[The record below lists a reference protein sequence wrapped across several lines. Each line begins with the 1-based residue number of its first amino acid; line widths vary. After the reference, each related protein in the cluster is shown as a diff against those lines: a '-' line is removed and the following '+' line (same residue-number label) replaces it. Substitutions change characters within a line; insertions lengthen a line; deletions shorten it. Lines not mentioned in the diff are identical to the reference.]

1 MGYTTYFLGSFT
13 LSLIDIPDVPI
24 EELTRRW
31 KAFSKI
37 SLLTGSCCFTIDFGQ
52 DSLTPIDNLYL
63 TDYNTVKDY
72 LTWLKHIAIDFL
84 QPNQIELDY
93 TSVYYHSSTG
103 PASVDGVITLRKDCV
118 FITSAKE
125 NPTSSPTIE
134 KIGFD
139 DLSIQYL
146 KEPTK
151 VVKKKPAD
159 IKYALDE
166 DGFVKIKLIM

>member
-37 SLLTGSCCFTIDFGQ
+37 PLLTGSCCFTIDFGQ

-63 TDYNTVKDY
+63 TEYITAKDY
-72 LTWLKHIAIDFL
+72 LIWLKHILIAFL
-84 QPNQIELDY
+84 RPNKIEWDY

-103 PASVDGVITLRKDCV
+103 PASVDGIITLRKDCV

-125 NPTSSPTIE
+125 DPNSSPTIE
-134 KIGFD
+134 KIWFD
-139 DLSIQYL
+139 DLNVQYL
-146 KEPTK
+146 KEDK

-159 IKYALDE
+159 IKYALGE